1 MVFSDPQI
9 AVIGGGYDPEADH
22 RVGRADFCDQ
32 GRARVMDRAQG
43 GIRLYAEADGRLAA
57 AELVGP
63 EVEHLAHLL
72 AYAVQ
77 DGLDVRRLRDRP
89 FYHPTLEEGLE
100 TALSDLADR

>member
-1 MVFSDPQI
+1 M
-9 AVIGGGYDPEADH
+9 
-22 RVGRADFCDQ
+22 
-32 GRARVMDRAQG
+32 
-43 GIRLYAEADGRLAA
+43 
-57 AELVGP
+57 
-63 EVEHLAHLL
+63 HLL